1 MGRLSDSNTSIL
13 ARSVGAV
20 GKDTR
25 PSGRRACLYIGTIA
39 TIFGL
44 VIAISVDSL
53 QGLWLSMIPS
63 ALVSGAESIPA
74 PAFVF
79 FVISHHPIPPQ
90 LQHNFDVFKALL
102 SEYCTDVENGDDKSS
117 EEENQSRRSG
127 SVGKLGMCAGLSFM
141 VGPMVA
147 AVLSPSFKVACIGA
161 VVLTAVSGIVLFNM
175 PMPICSA
182 KSKSEGGVGD
192 GVGKTKQSAEFS
204 VPKMI
209 KLETQKSRAA
219 AVLLV
224 TRLMMALAFHIF
236 NTIWPASLKSRFA
249 FGPQDHAKFMSFVGI
264 SYAFSQGVVAKFLVK
279 TWGRSG
285 KVPGIML
292 CCAILGAGRYIA
304 YHTGRI
310 EVVYATFFLIINAL
324 GTLNTILTADS
335 GAIAP
340 REEVGSLF
348 GILQAAESGAG
359 IIGPFI
365 GGLVSRRF
373 GTDATLLG
381 VVFVYAVLFLFVSS
395 VYKTAVMGAQRHAKP
410 KEA

>member
-1 MGRLSDSNTSIL
+1 M
-13 ARSVGAV
+13 
-20 GKDTR
+20 
-25 PSGRRACLYIGTIA
+25 
-39 TIFGL
+39 
-44 VIAISVDSL
+44 
-53 QGLWLSMIPS
+53 
-63 ALVSGAESIPA
+63 
-74 PAFVF
+74 
-79 FVISHHPIPPQ
+79 
-90 LQHNFDVFKALL
+90 
-102 SEYCTDVENGDDKSS
+102 
-117 EEENQSRRSG
+117 
-127 SVGKLGMCAGLSFM
+127 GKLGMCAGLSFM

-161 VVLTAVSGIVLFNM
+161 VVLTIISGIVLFSL
-175 PMPICSA
+175 PMPVRSV
-182 KSKSEGGVGD
+182 KRKSEGATGD
-192 GVGKTKQSAEFS
+192 DMGQTQTKRPTEFTL
-204 VPKMI
+204 PKI
-209 KLETQKSRAA
+209 VKLQTRKSRAA

-304 YHTGRI
+304 YHTSRI

-381 VVFVYAVLFLFVSS
+381 VVFVYGALFLFVSS
-395 VYKTAVMGAQRHAKP
+395 VYRNAVMGAQRHE